1 MTLIY
6 HLQNMILRII
16 RYFWDLL
23 RLGAVFSCVFSV
35 IMRMVEQDVVPD
47 AVIRFGIRCLL
58 RIRLFS
64 VGVLGRTPCRF
75 VVSQH
80 MLSLHWTLLQM
91 AGTLE
96 QQLERKMAFVKELKC
111 LPIAVQTAAANE
123 QHYEV

>member
-23 RLGAVFSCVFSV
+23 RLGAVFSCVFSA
-35 IMRMVEQDVVPD
+35 IMRMVEQDLVPD

-58 RIRLFS
+58 QIRLFS
-64 VGVLGRTPCRF
+64 VGVLGRTPCRS

-80 MLSLHWTLLQM
+80 MLSLPWTLLQM